1 MAIVRV
7 SKSPQTL
14 CERDSLPLPNIF
26 YVVSSYKYNLDFDQL
41 NKTFQRFTN
50 LFSEI
55 KVAWYLRN

>member
-26 YVVSSYKYNLDFDQL
+26 YVVSSCIYNLDFDQL

-55 KVAWYLRN
+55 KVA